1 MLLWWLL
8 VLGPVLRLAVLSQLE
23 PVLCPA
29 SHLPPMVVTPGSVV
43 DLVSQFAVP
52 PQPVTVLVLWWLA
65 SMRGAVVL
73 EELFAMSALT

>member
-1 MLLWWLL
+1 
-8 VLGPVLRLAVLSQLE
+8 
-23 PVLCPA
+23 
-29 SHLPPMVVTPGSVV
+29 MVVTPGSVV
-43 DLVSQFAVP
+43 DLMSQFAVP